1 MDGSESKTVAVIGIL
16 AHVDAGKTTLAE
28 ALLYVSG
35 TRRTQGRVD
44 HGDTVMDSHALERER
59 GITIFASEAVIETG
73 GRRFALLDTP
83 GHVDFSAEMERT
95 LRVLDAA
102 ILVLSGTDGV
112 QAHTRTLWRLLSL
125 YRIPTFIFVTKMD
138 YARHTEAE
146 LLRNLSDELG
156 DSVVSFS
163 APEAERDEQ
172 AAMQSEEAL
181 QEFLDSGKVSDNTL
195 VRMIAARQLFPVWFG
210 SGLRLTGVSEFL
222 QGLSCY
228 VPEKAW
234 PDTFGARVF
243 KISADEDGSR
253 LTHLRVTGGTLRVRQ
268 SLAENEKVSQI
279 RIYTGEKYVPVEE
292 VPAGMICVAAG
303 LKGIPEGAGLGY
315 EGSGTK
321 PVLAP
326 VMRYTIVLPEGT
338 DALQVLPDFK
348 RLEAEDP
355 QLQIGWDPWL
365 KEIQVAL
372 MGEVQ
377 AEILR
382 SIVRERF
389 GLDIE
394 ITQGHVLYQETI
406 LNKVEGVGHY
416 EPLRHYAEVHLLMEP
431 APRGSGLIFG
441 SSVSTNVLDRNWQ
454 NLILQHLAEKQ
465 HLGVLTGSPLTDVKI
480 TLAAGR
486 AHLKHTEGGDFRQ
499 ATYRAVRQGLMHAKS
514 ALLEPWYRF
523 RIEVPANLLSR
534 AMTDIKAKSGTF
546 LPPVYAGDSGVLAG
560 RAPCIELNG
569 YEKTLASY
577 SGGTGRLLLE
587 YDGYDRCHNE
597 AEVLAGI
604 HYDPEKDT
612 ENSPDSVFCAHGA
625 GFLVKW
631 RDVPRYMHLPSCL
644 RSDAAIAAEARRVRA
659 RKYVPED
666 ELEAIMLREFGPIRR
681 PQYASAKVYEATDS
695 PVQEELPKKQ
705 ILIVDG
711 YNVIF
716 QWEDLR
722 ALAESDIHAARTA
735 LLQILSNFS
744 AFRAIDTVVVFDG
757 YKVPGSI
764 GELGSYHNLRV
775 IYTRENET
783 GDLYIERLVAALKK
797 NELAEVVTSDGL
809 IQLSA
814 LRAGIRR
821 ISSSEFEEIVA
832 EAQAEISAILE
843 RDRETTKSTVGEVLK
858 DIQQPESEDS

>member
-1 MDGSESKTVAVIGIL
+1 MNAPKSTSVIGIL

-35 TRRTQGRVD
+35 ARRTQGRVD
-44 HGDTVMDSHALERER
+44 HGDTVMDSHELERER
-59 GITIFASEAVIETG
+59 GITIFSSEAVIEAG

-95 LRVLDAA
+95 LKVLDAA
-102 ILVLSGTDGV
+102 VLVLSGTDGV
-112 QAHTRTLWRLLSL
+112 QAHTRTLWRLFSL

-146 LLRNLSDELG
+146 LMKNLTEELG
-156 DSVVSFS
+156 DSVVNFC
-163 APEAERDEQ
+163 APVEVRDEQ

-181 QEFLDSGKVSDNTL
+181 QEFLDTGALSDATL
-195 VRMIAARQLFPVWFG
+195 IRMIAGRLLFPVWFG
-210 SGLRLTGVSEFL
+210 SGLKLTGVQTFL
-222 QGLSCY
+222 DGLTRY
-228 VPEKAW
+228 VPEKTW

-253 LTHLRVTGGTLRVRQ
+253 LTHLKVTGGVLRVRD
-268 SLAENEKVSQI
+268 SISENEKVSQL
-279 RIYTGEKYVPVEE
+279 RIYTGEKYVPVDE

-303 LKGIPEGAGLGY
+303 LRGIPDGAGLGY
-315 EGSGTK
+315 EDSGTK
-321 PVLAP
+321 PVLSP

-338 DALQVLPDFK
+338 DAREVLPSFK

-355 QLQIGWDPWL
+355 LLLITWDPWL

-377 AEILR
+377 AEILK
-382 SIVRERF
+382 SIVHERF

-394 ITQGHVLYQETI
+394 ITQGHVLYRETI

-431 APRGSGLIFG
+431 APRGSGLIFA
-441 SSVSTNVLDRNWQ
+441 SNVSTNVLDRNWQ

-465 HLGVLTGSPLTDVKI
+465 HLGVLTGSPITDVRI

-499 ATYRAVRQGLMHAKS
+499 ATYRAVRQGLMRAKS

-523 RIEVPANLLSR
+523 RIEVPVNLLSR
-534 AMTDIKAKSGTF
+534 VMTDIKAKSGTF
-546 LPPVYAGDSGVLAG
+546 LPPVYAGDSGVLTG
-560 RAPCIELNG
+560 RAPCIEMSD
-569 YEKTLASY
+569 YAKTLASC
-577 SGGTGRLLLE
+577 SGGLGRLLLE

-597 AEVLAGI
+597 AAVLEGI
-604 HYDPEKDT
+604 HYDPEADT

-644 RSDAAIAAEARRVRA
+644 KNDLSSPAALRRVRA
-659 RKYVPED
+659 REHVPED

-681 PQYASAKVYEATDS
+681 PQYREARVYEAAEKT
-695 PVQEELPKKQ
+695 VREEVSDKKQ

-716 QWEDLR
+716 QWDDLR

-744 AFRAIDTVVVFDG
+744 AFRAIDTVVIFDG

-775 IYTRENET
+775 IYTRENES
-783 GDLYIERLVAALKK
+783 GDLYIERLVGALKK
-797 NELAEVVTSDGL
+797 NEQAQVVTSDAL

-814 LRAGIRR
+814 LRAGLQR
-821 ISSSEFEEIVA
+821 ISSAEFEEIVA
-832 EAQAEISAILE
+832 EAQAEITKILE
-843 RDRETTKSTVGEVLK
+843 RDRDRNKSTVGEILK
-858 DIQQPESEDS
+858 DIETGEEA

>member
-1 MDGSESKTVAVIGIL
+1 MGPVKPASVIGIL

-35 TRRTQGRVD
+35 ARRTQGRVD
-44 HGDTVMDSHALERER
+44 HGDTVMDSHELERER
-59 GITIFASEAVIETG
+59 GITIFSSEAVIETG
-73 GRRFALLDTP
+73 GRLFALLDTP

-95 LRVLDAA
+95 LQVLDAA

-125 YRIPTFIFVTKMD
+125 YRIPTLIFVTKMD

-146 LLRNLSDELG
+146 LLRNLTEELG

-163 APEAERDEQ
+163 APTAERDEQ
-172 AAMQSEEAL
+172 AAMQSEDAL
-181 QEFLDSGKVSDNTL
+181 QEFLDNGSLSDPTL
-195 VRMIAARQLFPVWFG
+195 VRMIGSRLLFPVWFG
-210 SGLRLTGVSEFL
+210 SGLKLTGVAEFL
-222 QGLSCY
+222 QGLSRY
-228 VPEKAW
+228 VPEKNW
-234 PDTFGARVF
+234 PGTFGARVF
-243 KISADEDGSR
+243 KISSDEDGSR
-253 LTHLRVTGGTLRVRQ
+253 LTHLRVTGGTLHVRD
-268 SLAENEKVSQI
+268 SLAENEKVSQL
-279 RIYTGEKYVPVEE
+279 RIYTGEKYVPAEE

-303 LKGIPEGAGLGY
+303 LKNIPEGTGLGY
-315 EGSGTK
+315 EGSGVK
-321 PVLAP
+321 PVLSP
-326 VMRYTIVLPEGT
+326 VMRYTIVLPEGA

-355 QLQIGWDPWL
+355 LLEISWDPWL

-377 AEILR
+377 AEILK

-389 GLDIE
+389 GLDIA
-394 ITQGHVLYQETI
+394 ITKGHVLYRETI

-431 APRGSGLIFG
+431 APRGSGLIFA

-465 HLGVLTGSPLTDVKI
+465 HLGVLTGSPLADVRI

-486 AHLKHTEGGDFRQ
+486 AHIKHTEGGEFRQ

-546 LPPVYAGDSGVLAG
+546 LPPVYAGDSGVLTG

-604 HYDPEKDT
+604 RYDPEADT

-631 RDVPRYMHLPSCL
+631 RDVPKFMHLQSCL
-644 RSDAAIAAEARRVRA
+644 KNDLPSPAALRRVRV
-659 RKYVPED
+659 REHVPED

-681 PQYASAKVYEATDS
+681 PQYASAQVYEGVSEAAA
-695 PVQEELPKKQ
+695 QEAPKQ
-705 ILIVDG
+705 EILIVDG

-716 QWEDLR
+716 QWADLR

-735 LLQILSNFS
+735 LLQILSNYS
-744 AFRAIDTVVVFDG
+744 AFRAIDTIVIFDG

-783 GDLYIERLVAALKK
+783 GDLYIERLVGALKK
-797 NELAEVVTSDGL
+797 NEQAKVVTSDGL

-814 LRAGIRR
+814 LRAGVQR

-832 EAQAEISAILE
+832 EAQAEISAILARE
-843 RDRETTKSTVGEVLK
+843 REDNKSTVGEVLREMEV
-858 DIQQPESEDS
+858 PENE

>member
-1 MDGSESKTVAVIGIL
+1 MDGSSSKTAAVIGIL

-35 TRRTQGRVD
+35 VRRTQGRVD

-59 GITIFASEAVIETG
+59 GITIFSSEAVIEAG

-95 LRVLDAA
+95 LQVLDAA

-125 YRIPTFIFVTKMD
+125 YRIPVFIFVTKMD

-146 LLRNLSDELG
+146 LLRNLTEELG
-156 DSVVSFS
+156 DSVVSFT

-181 QEFLDSGKVSDNTL
+181 QEFLENGSLSDGTL
-195 VRMIAARQLFPVWFG
+195 VRMIASRQIFPVWFG
-210 SGLRLTGVSEFL
+210 SGLKLTGVSEFL
-222 QGLSCY
+222 QGLSRY
-228 VPEKAW
+228 VPEKSW
-234 PDTFGARVF
+234 PEAFGARVF
-243 KISADEDGSR
+243 KISSDEDCSR
-253 LTHLRVTGGTLRVRQ
+253 LTHLRVTGGTLRVRDNL
-268 SLAENEKVSQI
+268 SENEKVSQL
-279 RIYTGEKYVPVEE
+279 RIYIGEKYVPVDE
-292 VPAGMICVAAG
+292 VPAGMICVALG
-303 LKGIPEGAGLGY
+303 LRNIPEGAGLGY
-315 EGSGTK
+315 EGSGMK
-321 PVLAP
+321 PVLSP

-338 DALQVLPDFK
+338 DALQVLPDFR

-355 QLQIGWDPWL
+355 LLRVSWDPWL

-377 AEILR
+377 AEILK

-389 GLDIE
+389 GLDID
-394 ITQGHVLYQETI
+394 ITRGHVLYRETI

-441 SSVSTNVLDRNWQ
+441 STVSTNVLNRNWQ
-454 NLILQHLAEKQ
+454 NLILQHLCEKE

-480 TLAAGR
+480 TLAAGK

-499 ATYRAVRQGLMHAKS
+499 ATYRAVRQGLMHAKK

-523 RIEVPANLLSR
+523 RIDVPANLLSR
-534 AMTDIKAKSGTF
+534 AMTDIKARSGSF
-546 LPPVYAGDSGVLAG
+546 LPPVYAGDSGVLTG
-560 RAPCIELNG
+560 RVPCIEMNG
-569 YEKTLASY
+569 YEKILASY
-577 SGGTGRLLLE
+577 SGGLGRLALE

-597 AEVLAGI
+597 ADVLAGVR
-604 HYDPEKDT
+604 YDPEADT

-631 RDVPRYMHLPSCL
+631 RDVPRYMHLQSCL
-644 RSDAAIAAEARRVRA
+644 KNDLAAASMRRVRVHEH
-659 RKYVPED
+659 VPED

-681 PQYASAKVYEATDS
+681 PQYQSARVYEGTNEPSEDEA
-695 PVQEELPKKQ
+695 PKKE
-705 ILIVDG
+705 ILIIDG

-716 QWEDLR
+716 QWDDLR

-744 AFRAIDTVVVFDG
+744 AFRAIDTIVIFDG
-757 YKVPGSI
+757 YRVPGSI

-775 IYTRENET
+775 IYTRENES
-783 GDLYIERLVAALKK
+783 GDLYIERLVGALKK
-797 NELAEVVTSDGL
+797 NEQAQVVTSDGL

-814 LRAGIRR
+814 LRAGLRR

-843 RDRETTKSTVGEVLK
+843 RNREDNKSTVGEVLK
-858 DIQQPESEDS
+858 GLETPKAE

>member
-1 MDGSESKTVAVIGIL
+1 MNAPKSTSVIGIL

-35 TRRTQGRVD
+35 ARRTQGRVD
-44 HGDTVMDSHALERER
+44 HGDTVMDSHELERER
-59 GITIFASEAVIETG
+59 GITIFSSEAVIEAG

-95 LRVLDAA
+95 LKVLDAA
-102 ILVLSGTDGV
+102 VLVLSGTDGV

-146 LLRNLSDELG
+146 LMKNLAEELG
-156 DSVVSFS
+156 DSVVNFC
-163 APEAERDEQ
+163 APAEARDEQ

-181 QEFLDSGKVSDNTL
+181 QEFLDAGSLSNATL
-195 VRMIAARQLFPVWFG
+195 IRMIAGRLLFPVWFG
-210 SGLRLTGVSEFL
+210 SGLKLTGVQTFL
-222 QGLSCY
+222 DGLTRY
-228 VPEKAW
+228 VPEKTW
-234 PDTFGARVF
+234 PDAFGARVF

-253 LTHLRVTGGTLRVRQ
+253 LTHLKVTGSVLRVRD
-268 SLAENEKVSQI
+268 SVSENEKVSQL
-279 RIYTGEKYVPVEE
+279 RIYTGEKYVPVDE

-303 LKGIPEGAGLGY
+303 LRGIPDGAGLGY
-315 EGSGTK
+315 EDSGTK
-321 PVLAP
+321 PVLSP

-338 DALQVLPDFK
+338 DAREVLPSFK

-355 QLQIGWDPWL
+355 LLEITWDPWL

-377 AEILR
+377 AEILK
-382 SIVRERF
+382 SIVHERF

-394 ITQGHVLYQETI
+394 ITRGHVLYRETI

-416 EPLRHYAEVHLLMEP
+416 EPLRHYAEVHLLLEP
-431 APRGSGLIFG
+431 APRGSGLIFA
-441 SSVSTNVLDRNWQ
+441 SNVSTNVLDRNWQ

-465 HLGVLTGSPLTDVKI
+465 HLGVLTGSPLTDVRI

-499 ATYRAVRQGLMHAKS
+499 ATYRAVRQGLMRAKS

-523 RIEVPANLLSR
+523 RIEVPVNLLSR
-534 AMTDIKAKSGTF
+534 VMTDIKAKSGTF
-546 LPPVYAGDSGVLAG
+546 LPPVYAGDSGVLTG
-560 RAPCIELNG
+560 RAPCIEMSD
-569 YEKTLASY
+569 YAKTLASC
-577 SGGTGRLLLE
+577 SGGLGRLLLE

-597 AEVLAGI
+597 AAVLAGV
-604 HYDPEKDT
+604 HYDPEADT

-644 RSDAAIAAEARRVRA
+644 KNDLSSPAALRRVRA
-659 RKYVPED
+659 REHVPED

-681 PQYASAKVYEATDS
+681 PQYREARVYEAAEKT
-695 PVQEELPKKQ
+695 VREEASDKKQ

-716 QWEDLR
+716 QWDDLR

-744 AFRAIDTVVVFDG
+744 AFRAIDTIVIFDG

-775 IYTRENET
+775 IYTRENES
-783 GDLYIERLVAALKK
+783 GDLYIERLVGALKK
-797 NELAEVVTSDGL
+797 NEQAQVVTSDAL

-814 LRAGIRR
+814 LRAGLQR
-821 ISSSEFEEIVA
+821 ISSAEFEEIVA
-832 EAQAEISAILE
+832 EAQAEISKILA
-843 RDRETTKSTVGEVLK
+843 RSREANKSTVGEILK
-858 DIQQPESEDS
+858 DIEAKEEA